1 MRIIKILCILFWM
14 FIICLLL
21 GCSKKELSTS
31 IKDSIKSD
39 ITVIEGQLSDFVYDL
54 PTECKNPST
63 DAKIKTIQDN
73 IKTLYSKLD
82 NQDNACKLRIN
93 VIKEEKAKLEVIIA
107 FLLVLCF
114 GLGYWIIKRK

>member
-1 MRIIKILCILFWM
+1 MRIIKILCILFWT

-54 PTECKNPST
+54 PTECKTPSM
-63 DAKIKTIQDN
+63 DAKIKIIQDN

-82 NQDNACKLRIN
+82 NQDNACKLRID
-93 VIKEEKAKLEVIIA
+93 VIKEEKAKLEVIIV